1 MSPVWVER
9 AGVKTG
15 LAKNLLRHSSSQFAA
30 VAQQIKTR
38 DDTNA
43 LVTHGTAGKYDT
55 QQGPPTTLSGTGVD
69 RTVTLQ
75 GNVVRDTTFAVN
87 GALVGSRDVATVEQ
101 GIGIG
106 TGLFNRCVLSCRCL
120 RSSCLYHLLCTAC
133 RVFHAYSLNISNS
146 TLHSV
151 KLTRTGACVAL
162 FVPLHRGIGVVQS
175 CSGVLVPSGPQ
186 PASLSTV

>member
-1 MSPVWVER
+1 MVPNDLDIVATGSQGHEVSPVWVER

-43 LVTHGTAGKYDT
+43 LVTHGTAGKHDT

-75 GNVVRDTTFAVN
+75 GNVVRDTTFHVN
-87 GALVGSRDVATVEQ
+87 GALVGSRDIAQAEQ

-106 TGLFNRCVLSCRCL
+106 TGLFNRCVPYCDVRASAPAAPV
-120 RSSCLYHLLCTAC
+120 LC
-133 RVFHAYSLNISNS
+133 
-146 TLHSV
+146 
-151 KLTRTGACVAL
+151 LTRSPAYL
-162 FVPLHRGIGVVQS
+162 
-175 CSGVLVPSGPQ
+175 VLVR
-186 PASLSTV
+186 ALV